1 MNYQQHPLSAAFPA
15 MSDAEYT
22 ELLDSITDIG
32 VQNPITL
39 HEGMVLDGWNR
50 YRACLELGYECLERI
65 FGGDDPVR
73 FVRAQNKH
81 RRHLSVGAWAL
92 IEVALNAWHP
102 TGRPEKGEL
111 SSPFQATNEQMAA
124 NVGVTVRTIQHAKV
138 VDASGAP
145 EVKAAVKAGSVSV
158 KDAATISKLPAAEQ
172 LQALQAPKPAK
183 FQGKPKKVPA
193 TKWLAA
199 EIKAAESKK
208 DAERAD
214 AQVEPLQHEVAAL
227 RESLAV
233 AQDDIASM
241 AKVLDAGDQLVAALA
256 EAKSSRDLA
265 RGLQQ
270 RINSMMTEIADL
282 KRSVKYWEK
291 KAGQPA

>member
-15 MSDAEYT
+15 MSGAEYT
-22 ELLDSITDIG
+22 ELLESITDIG

-50 YRACLELGYECLERI
+50 YCACEELGYECPERL
-65 FGGDDPVR
+65 FDGDDPVR

-81 RRHLSVGAWAL
+81 RRHLTASAWAL
-92 IEVALNAWHP
+92 IEVSLSAWKPSH
-102 TGRPEKGEL
+102 RPDKGEVTAPL
-111 SSPFQATNEQMAA
+111 RSNAEMAA
-124 NVGVTVRTIQHAKV
+124 SAGVAVRTIQQAKV
-138 VDASGAP
+138 VAASGTAD
-145 EVKAAVKAGSVSV
+145 VQQAVKSGVVSV
-158 KDAATISKLPAAEQ
+158 ETAADIARLPKEDQAA
-172 LQALQAPKPAK
+172 ALAAPKPPR

-193 TKWLAA
+193 AKWLAA
-199 EIKAAESKK
+199 EIKAAESKQHA
-208 DAERAD
+208 DRAD
-214 AQVEPLQHEVAAL
+214 AQVEPLQQEVSAL

-241 AKVLDAGDQLVAALA
+241 AKVLDAGDQLAAALA

-270 RINSMMTEIADL
+270 RINSMMTEIAEL

>member
-15 MSDAEYT
+15 MSVAEYT
-22 ELLDSITDIG
+22 ELLDSISDIG
-32 VQNPITL
+32 VQNAITL
-39 HEGMVLDGWNR
+39 YEGKVLDGWNR
-50 YRACLELGYECLERI
+50 YRAATETGIECPTVE
-65 FGGDDPVR
+65 FTGDDPVR

-81 RRHLSVGAWAL
+81 RRHLSAGAWAL
-92 IEVALNAWHP
+92 VEVALNAWRP

-111 SSPFQATNEQMAA
+111 SSPFQAANEQMAA

-138 VDASGAP
+138 VEASAAP
-145 EVKAAVKAGSVSV
+145 EVKEAVMTGAVSV
-158 KDAATISKLPAAEQ
+158 KDAASIAKLPKEDQAA
-172 LQALQAPKPAK
+172 ALAAPKPSR

-199 EIKAAESKK
+199 EIKAAESKQHA
-208 DAERAD
+208 DRAD
-214 AQVEPLQHEVAAL
+214 ALVEPLQQEVTAL
-227 RESLAV
+227 RECLAV
-233 AQDDIASM
+233 AQDDIALM
-241 AKVLDAGDQLVAALA
+241 AKVLDASDQVTAALA

-270 RINSMMTEIADL
+270 RINSMMTEIAEL
-282 KRSVKYWEK
+282 KRLVKYWEK

>member
-22 ELLDSITDIG
+22 QLLDSITDIG

-50 YRACLELGYECLERI
+50 YRACEELGYVCPERI
-65 FGGDDPVR
+65 YDGEDPVR

-81 RRHLSVGAWAL
+81 RRHLSLGAWAL
-92 IEVALNAWHP
+92 IEVALSAWRP
-102 TGRPEKGEL
+102 SGRPEKGEL
-111 SSPFQATNEQMAA
+111 SSPFQTTNEQMAA

-138 VDASGAP
+138 VNASGAP
-145 EVKAAVKAGSVSV
+145 EVKAAVETGSVSV
-158 KDAATISKLPAAEQ
+158 REAAAISKLPIAEQ
-172 LQALQAPKPAK
+172 VQALQAPKPAR
-183 FQGKPKKVPA
+183 FQGKSKKVPA

-199 EIKAAESKK
+199 EIKAAESKEH
-208 DAERAD
+208 AERAD
-214 AQVEPLQHEVAAL
+214 AQVEPLQQEVTAL
-227 RESLAV
+227 RESLTIAH
-233 AQDDIASM
+233 DDIASM
-241 AKVLDAGDQLVAALA
+241 AKVLDAGDQLAAALA

>member
-15 MSDAEYT
+15 MSDGEYT

-32 VQNPITL
+32 VQNPIAL

-50 YRACLELGYECLERI
+50 YRACEELGYECPERI
-65 FGGDDPVR
+65 YDGDDPVR

-81 RRHLSVGAWAL
+81 RRHLSLGAWAL
-92 IEVALNAWHP
+92 VEVALSAWRP
-102 TGRPEKGEL
+102 SGRPEKGEL
-111 SSPFQATNEQMAA
+111 SSPFPSNEQMAA

-138 VDASGAP
+138 VSASGAP
-145 EVKAAVKAGSVSV
+145 EVKAAVEAGSVSV
-158 KDAATISKLPAAEQ
+158 REAATIAKLPIAEQ
-172 LQALQAPKPAK
+172 VQALQAPKPPR

-199 EIKAAESKK
+199 ETKAAESKK

-214 AQVEPLQHEVAAL
+214 AQVEPLQQEVAAL
-227 RESLAV
+227 RESLAI
-233 AQDDIASM
+233 AQDDIVSM
-241 AKVLDAGDQLVAALA
+241 AKILDAGDQLAAALA
-256 EAKSSRDLA
+256 EAKTSRDLA

>member
-32 VQNPITL
+32 VQNPITIY
-39 HEGMVLDGWNR
+39 EGMVLDGWNR
-50 YRACLELGYECLERI
+50 YRAANEIGYECPTAE
-65 FGGDDPVR
+65 FTGDDPVR

-81 RRHLSVGAWAL
+81 RRHLTASAWAL
-92 IEVALNAWHP
+92 IEVSLSAWMPSH
-102 TGRPEKGEL
+102 RPDKGEAAAPL
-111 SSPFQATNEQMAA
+111 RSNAEMAA
-124 NVGVTVRTIQHAKV
+124 SAGVAVRTIQQAKV
-138 VDASGAP
+138 VATSGTP
-145 EVKAAVKAGSVSV
+145 DVQQAVKAGSVSV
-158 KDAATISKLPAAEQ
+158 EKAAGIARLPKDEQAA
-172 LQALQAPKPAK
+172 ALAAPKSAK

-193 TKWLAA
+193 TKWIAA

-208 DAERAD
+208 EAEGAD
-214 AQVEPLQHEVAAL
+214 ARVESLQQEVLAL
-227 RESLAV
+227 RETLAV

-241 AKVLDAGDQLVAALA
+241 ARVLDAGDQFVAAIA
-256 EAKSSRDLA
+256 EAKSARDLA

>member
-1 MNYQQHPLSAAFPA
+1 MNYHQHPLSAAFPA

-39 HEGMVLDGWNR
+39 HEDMVLDGWNR
-50 YRACLELGYECLERI
+50 YRACQELGYECPERVYD
-65 FGGDDPVR
+65 GEDPVR

-81 RRHLSVGAWAL
+81 RRHLSLGAWAL
-92 IEVALNAWHP
+92 IEVALCAWRP
-102 TGRPEKGEL
+102 SGRPEKGEL
-111 SSPFQATNEQMAA
+111 SSPFHATNEQMAA
-124 NVGVTVRTIQHAKV
+124 NVGATVRTIQHAKV
-138 VDASGAP
+138 VDTSGAP
-145 EVKAAVKAGSVSV
+145 EVKAAVRDGSVSV
-158 KDAATISKLPAAEQ
+158 KNAAAIAKLPAAEQ
-172 LQALQAPKPAK
+172 VVALHASRPVQFK
-183 FQGKPKKVPA
+183 GKPKKVPA
-193 TKWLAA
+193 NKWIAA
-199 EIKAAESKK
+199 EIKAAKSKQH
-208 DAERAD
+208 AERAD
-214 AQVEPLQHEVAAL
+214 AQVEPLQQEVSAL

-241 AKVLDAGDQLVAALA
+241 AKVLDAGDQLAAALA